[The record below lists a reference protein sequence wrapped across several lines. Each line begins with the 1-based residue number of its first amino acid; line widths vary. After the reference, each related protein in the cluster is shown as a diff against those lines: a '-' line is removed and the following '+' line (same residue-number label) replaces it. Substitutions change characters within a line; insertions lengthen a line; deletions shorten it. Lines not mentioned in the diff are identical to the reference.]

1 MVDGSE
7 QITTDPEQIQYDAM
21 HRQEALGVCDGGKLP
36 HLSLALASRLLVGEP
51 AIGTSAW
58 RRIGSRF
65 GEAQDPRYTWR
76 DTRNAATA
84 TVTPA
89 NASAA

>member
-1 MVDGSE
+1 MQRSIRARSSHVSRGYE
-7 QITTDPEQIQYDAM
+7 P
-21 HRQEALGVCDGGKLP
+21 P
-36 HLSLALASRLLVGEP
+36 HLSLALASRLLVGGP

-65 GEAQDPRYTWR
+65 GEAQDPRYRWR
-76 DTRNAATA
+76 DTRNAAKA
-84 TVTPA
+84 IVTPA